1 MESENS
7 MEEITFPVSHFEPV
21 KIGEFRAVSH
31 LEKLIDLL
39 NIKSNKYILHSKAS
53 LLDLHNPEYIGSTL
67 LMATDYFYLVPPS
80 EIEGKFETYS
90 YLEIET
96 ILEVSNNNIINLKFY
111 HTEKN
116 EKDPSF
122 ESTPTISNSLYS
134 VHSD

>member
-7 MEEITFPVSHFEPV
+7 MEEITFPISHFEPV
-21 KIGEFRAVSH
+21 KIGEFRSVSH

-53 LLDLHNPEYIGSTL
+53 LLDNPELIDSTL

-96 ILEVSNNNIINLKFY
+96 ILEVNDNNIIHLVFY
-111 HTEKN
+111 HTEKSD
-116 EKDPSF
+116 KDPSF
-122 ESTPTISNSLYS
+122 ESNPIISNNIYS
-134 VHSD
+134 DDSD